1 MSASGQNMNCETYR
15 EAIAADPSASFE
27 GADHAASCDSCSAFT
42 AEMQALDAK
51 IAKALAFDTPD
62 LAMPDLPPIED
73 DNIVSLPVQSRNR
86 APTWLAIAASFA
98 IAAII
103 GVQFIEEPS
112 QFDSLSDEILAHI
125 DHEPQALLVTDVEV
139 SNDRLSSVVHSG
151 IGTLDRNVG
160 LITYAK
166 TCPINGKDI
175 PHLVIQ
181 GEKGPVTLLLMP
193 DEMVDMAELIEGDN
207 VNGVILPVGDGSIAI
222 IGERDEDLALI
233 EERVI
238 ESVEW
243 RL

>member
-15 EAIAADPSASFE
+15 EAIAADPSATFE
-27 GADHAASCDSCSAFT
+27 GADHAGTCEACAAFT

-73 DNIVSLPVQSRNR
+73 DNVVSLPVRSRNR
-86 APTWLAIAASFA
+86 APSWIAIAASFA

-112 QFDSLSDEILAHI
+112 QFDSLSDEILAHLE
-125 DHEPQALLVTDVEV
+125 HEPEAFVVTDVPVPEA
-139 SNDRLSSVVHSG
+139 RLSDVMHSG
-151 IGTLDRNVG
+151 VGTLDRNVG
-160 LITYAK
+160 LITYAQ
-166 TCPINGKDI
+166 TCPINGKI

-193 DEMVDMAELIEGDN
+193 DEKIDTAELIEGDN

-233 EERVI
+233 DDRVI
-238 ESVEW
+238 DSVEW
-243 RL
+243 SI